1 MVTGR
6 RERSIPSDWFE
17 ELFSERGDPWDF
29 ETSPYEAAKYDHT
42 LAALPRDRYGD
53 ALEVGCAN
61 GVLTARLA
69 PRCDRLL
76 AVDVSDTA
84 LAAARARC
92 ANLPQVAF
100 ERRRLPEEA
109 PPGPFDLIL
118 LSEVVYYLDG
128 VDIARLAAWLTR
140 AARSGGHLVLVH
152 WTGETDYPRTG
163 DEAVAELR
171 AHLGDAVEEVLAD
184 RRPEY
189 RLDLWVRR

>member
-1 MVTGR
+1 MSAR

-17 ELFSERGDPWDF
+17 TLFSERGDPWEF

-42 LAALPRDRYGD
+42 LSALPRERYAD

-92 ANLPQVAF
+92 AGLPQVAF
-100 ERRRLPEEA
+100 ERRRMPDDMPE
-109 PPGPFDLIL
+109 GTFDLIL
-118 LSEVVYYLDG
+118 LSEVVYYLDRG
-128 VDIARLAAWLTR
+128 DIARLARWLGGATR
-140 AARSGGHLVLVH
+140 SRGHLLLVH

-163 DEAVAELR
+163 DEAVTELR
-171 AHLGDAVEEVLAD
+171 SHLGDAVGLLQAD

>member
-1 MVTGR
+1 MVGGR
-6 RERSIPSDWFE
+6 RERSIPPAYFE
-17 ELFSERGDPWDF
+17 RLYSERGDPWGF

-42 LAALPRDRYGD
+42 LGALPRDRYAD

-76 AVDVSDTA
+76 AIDVSDTA

-92 ANLPQVAF
+92 ADLPRLAF
-100 ERRRLPEEA
+100 ERRRMPAEA
-109 PPGPFDLIL
+109 PDGTFDLVV

-128 VDIARLAAWLTR
+128 GDIARLGRWLTG
-140 AARSGGHLVLVH
+140 ATRSGGHLLLVH
-152 WTGETDYPRTG
+152 WTGETDYPRSG
-163 DEAVAELR
+163 DDAVRELFDRLGEAVDVVR
-171 AHLGDAVEEVLAD
+171 AD
-184 RRPEY
+184 RRDEY

>member
-1 MVTGR
+1 MVSGR
-6 RERSIPSDWFE
+6 RERSIPSHWFE
-17 ELFSERGDPWDF
+17 TLYSERGDPWDF

-42 LAALPRDRYGD
+42 LSALPRERYAD

-92 ANLPQVAF
+92 ADLPQVAL
-100 ERRRLPEEA
+100 EKRRLPEEA

-128 VDIARLAAWLTR
+128 DDIQRLAAWIGG
-140 AARSGGHLVLVH
+140 AARSGCHLLLVH

-163 DEAVAELR
+163 DEAVGELR
-171 AHLGDAVEEVLAD
+171 GHLGDLVEIVLAD

>member
-1 MVTGR
+1 MVSGR

-17 ELFSERGDPWDF
+17 NLFSERGDPWDF
-29 ETSPYEAAKYDHT
+29 EASPYEAAKYDHT
-42 LAALPRDRYGD
+42 LSALPRERYGD
-53 ALEVGCAN
+53 VLEVGCAN

-92 ANLPQVAF
+92 AGLAQVAF
-100 ERRRLPEEA
+100 ERRRMPDDM
-109 PPGPFDLIL
+109 PGGTFDLIL

-128 VDIARLAAWLTR
+128 DDIARLARRLGG
-140 AARSGGHLVLVH
+140 AARSGGHLLLVH

-163 DEAVAELR
+163 DEAARELR
-171 AHLGDAVEEVLAD
+171 AHLGEAVAVLRTE

-189 RLDLWVRR
+189 RLDLWERR